1 MPALSNG
8 RKMSV
13 KGKRLDVLLE
23 DGGYFPSRQTARTA
37 IMDGAVLVNG
47 VKVTKPGQH
56 IKDGSKIEITSQALK
71 PRYVSRGGFKLEK
84 ALQCFQVDV
93 KDRICLDVGASTGG
107 FTDCLLQH
115 GASYVFAVDVGY
127 GQLAWSLRS
136 DPRVKVFERWNARSL
151 DPDKL
156 LAGTDQGLPSLAVI
170 DVSFIS
176 VEKILPAL
184 INCLDSSEDT
194 LIIALVKPQF
204 EAGKAEVGK
213 GGVVR
218 SPETHTKVLRK
229 VIEAASQSQL
239 QAVALSYS
247 PIKGPEGN
255 IEFLLA
261 MRKAKESIQ
270 ALESTEQLIQATVE
284 EAHHFL
290 NQQGQK
296 AAADINQA

>member
-115 GASYVFAVDVGY
+115 GASFVFAVDVGY

-184 INCLDSSEDT
+184 ITCLDSSEDT

-204 EAGKAEVGK
+204 EAGKGEVGK

-218 SPETHTKVLRK
+218 SQETHRKVLRK

-239 QAVALSYS
+239 RAVALSYS

-270 ALESTEQLIQATVE
+270 ALESTEQLIQTIVE
-284 EAHHFL
+284 EAHHSL
-290 NQQGQK
+290 NQQGEK

>member
-1 MPALSNG
+1 
-8 RKMSV
+8 MSV

-23 DGGYFPSRQTARTA
+23 EGGYFPSRQTAQTA

-56 IKDGSKIEITSQALK
+56 IKDGAKIEITSQALK

-93 KDRICLDVGASTGG
+93 KDRTCLDVGASTGG

-115 GASYVFAVDVGY
+115 GASFVFAVDVGY

-151 DPDKL
+151 DPEKL
-156 LAGTDQGLPSLAVI
+156 IAGTDRALPSLAVI

-184 INCLDSSEDT
+184 INCLNSSEET

-204 EAGKAEVGK
+204 EAGKDEVGK

-218 SPETHTKVLRK
+218 SSKTHTQVLRK
-229 VIEAASQSQL
+229 VIDAASQLGL
-239 QAVALSYS
+239 QPMNLSYS

-261 MRKAKESIQ
+261 LKKAGGSIQ
-270 ALESTEQLIQATVE
+270 ALEETERLIESTVA
-284 EAHHFL
+284 EAHQSL
-290 NQQGQK
+290 NK
-296 AAADINQA
+296 QAEKNSD